1 MSGEGGPPGKEAGD
15 ISKLLG
21 KARIPGVK
29 NPTPNPNPNPNA
41 PRQSAPAAPVE
52 LDIPDELAAR
62 ILDISDG
69 RLINGVW
76 EPVTTQEER
85 SQPFGATVEE
95 FENAINYEVSQLEA
109 EIEAGTYPF
118 AADPGAQF
126 LRQLKRQEE
135 YRSSMESR
143 KAAPVVALFA
153 GSLTGVTAPMWALW
167 APSDANRKM
176 EFASYEDYIEYKR
189 KKNLLKKFKGATKKI
204 NILMKATAGFDQS
217 GKARAERREEE
228 GRAETKKDAAAPG
241 TGQPSSSKGTA
252 APPAAAAARVNEIQP
267 PASTEEEEFESSEWE
282 AAAFDSYA
290 AVAFK
295 KLTDPT
301 ESRET
306 LRERVRLLNADLKKE
321 RHERKRS
328 AMTRSKMTTRSQ
340 VQDAIQVF
348 AQVIENEEGIAVCDF
363 MNALVMKSMATDAE
377 TEIFGELADGVSY
390 PLSMETMRDEPKCML
405 GEAVRKFRPTKPRVV
420 VVVEKRYMSMAI
432 NALKK
437 HHEDSGSGGSAFSN
451 LYPALGFVVVPN
463 GTSMSLA
470 KANLMIAL
478 ARILKRHALAVTCTG
493 GVKCFAADAPGGDLG
508 RADDRARRFRPH
520 LRCLDENVAEA
531 NGGEVQRGQGAQADQ
546 KQTRI

>member
-29 NPTPNPNPNPNA
+29 NPTPNPNPIPNA

-252 APPAAAAARVNEIQP
+252 APPPPPPP
-267 PASTEEEEFESSEWE
+267 PASTRSSLQPRRRRR
-282 AAAFDSYA
+282 SSNRPSG
-290 AVAFK
+290 K
-295 KLTDPT
+295 PPRLTRTRP
-301 ESRET
+301 SR
-306 LRERVRLLNADLKKE
+306 LK
-321 RHERKRS
+321 S
-328 AMTRSKMTTRSQ
+328 
-340 VQDAIQVF
+340 
-348 AQVIENEEGIAVCDF
+348 
-363 MNALVMKSMATDAE
+363 
-377 TEIFGELADGVSY
+377 
-390 PLSMETMRDEPKCML
+390 
-405 GEAVRKFRPTKPRVV
+405 
-420 VVVEKRYMSMAI
+420 
-432 NALKK
+432 
-437 HHEDSGSGGSAFSN
+437 
-451 LYPALGFVVVPN
+451 
-463 GTSMSLA
+463 
-470 KANLMIAL
+470 
-478 ARILKRHALAVTCTG
+478 
-493 GVKCFAADAPGGDLG
+493 
-508 RADDRARRFRPH
+508 
-520 LRCLDENVAEA
+520 
-531 NGGEVQRGQGAQADQ
+531 
-546 KQTRI
+546 